1 MSRIPRILIYA
12 LLISL
17 LIHILLLGLIPKIS
31 WPDFSKKTITLQA
44 RIVPPEKPIKFK
56 PLAPPVPKAKRPAAP
71 ESQPGLKKPASAPV
85 AQSTPIAQSAP
96 SAEKPARKGPEV
108 PMHAKLVFNV
118 IRDNAVVGRA
128 VQTWDISDD
137 GHYKIT
143 STVGAIGIF
152 SLFVKGEIVQTSE
165 GRVTDVGLRPD
176 RYTITRGSEANRQ
189 EADFDWQDMKLDLI
203 SNGTRKQV
211 DLLPMTQDQLSFL
224 YQFGYTPPRQGIFSF
239 HATDGRKLD
248 IYDYQIV
255 GEEEILSGTMKIKTI
270 HLRKLHQQGVE
281 GTEIW
286 LDEDHYY
293 WPAQVLMTD
302 RKGDSMRQLITSI
315 EEK

>member
-12 LLISL
+12 LLVSL
-17 LIHILLLGLIPKIS
+17 LIHIFLLGLIPKMS

-44 RIVPPEKPIKFK
+44 RIVPPEKPVKFK
-56 PLAPPVPKAKRPAAP
+56 PLAPPRPKAKRSAAP
-71 ESQPGLKKPASAPV
+71 KALPRLEQAASAPLAASAPV
-85 AQSTPIAQSAP
+85 AQSAP
-96 SAEKPARKGPEV
+96 AAEKPARKGLGV

-143 STVGAIGIF
+143 NTVGAVGIF
-152 SLFVKGEIVQTSE
+152 SLFVKGEMVQTSE
-165 GRVTDVGLRPD
+165 GSVTDKGLRPD
-176 RYTITRGSEANRQ
+176 RYTITRGSASNRQ
-189 EADFDWQDMKLDLI
+189 EADFDWKGMTLDLI
-203 SNGTRKQV
+203 TNGAKKQV
-211 DLLPMTQDQLSFL
+211 PLLPMTQDQLSFL
-224 YQFGYTPPRQGIFSF
+224 YQFAYTPPEAGIFSF

-248 IYDYQIV
+248 TYDYQIV
-255 GEEEILSGTMKIKTI
+255 GEEEILSGTLKIRTI
-270 HLRKLHQQGVE
+270 HLKKLHQQGVE

-293 WPAQVLMTD
+293 WPVQVLMTD
-302 RKGDSMRQLITSI
+302 KKGDSMRQLITSI